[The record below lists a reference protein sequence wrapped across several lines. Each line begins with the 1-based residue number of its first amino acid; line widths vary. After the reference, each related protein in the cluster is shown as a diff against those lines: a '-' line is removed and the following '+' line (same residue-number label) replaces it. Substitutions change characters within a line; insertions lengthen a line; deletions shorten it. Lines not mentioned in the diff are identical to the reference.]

1 MKQLFIILSS
11 IFFVVSCKTAKT
23 TTPESSPETTVFS
36 GKKTTT
42 NALVGKIAKEH
53 YSLFNNFNTLK
64 INADIDYTD
73 KNINQSPTADI
84 QIQKNKQILI
94 TVRALFGVPVAKVY
108 LTPERA
114 SYYEIL
120 SGSHYDGD
128 YNFIS
133 EFLGTEVTY
142 ENVENLLLGKA
153 FYNLNEYDYTKE
165 DTNLLELKINQFL
178 VKLILGNHNEIAST
192 EVKQVQNADKLVV
205 SYPVYQTAED
215 LFLPKEINIHAMQ
228 KNDVQINIDYR
239 KVTVNPPLDFRYQIP
254 KNSKEI
260 SI

>member
-23 TTPESSPETTVFS
+23 TTPESSSETAVFS

-42 NALVGKIAKEH
+42 NAFVGKIAKDH
-53 YSLFNNFNTLK
+53 YSLFNNFKTLK
-64 INADIDYTD
+64 INTKVDYRD
-73 KNINQSPTADI
+73 SQNQFAPNVEI
-84 QIQKNKQILI
+84 QMEKGKQILLS
-94 TVRALFGVPVAKVY
+94 TSLVFFSVKAYF
-108 LTPERA
+108 TPERA
-114 SYYEIL
+114 SFYDTYN
-120 SGSHYDGD
+120 GVYYDGN

-165 DTNLLELKINQFL
+165 DNNLLELKINQFL
-178 VKLILGNHNEIAST
+178 VKLILGNQNEIAST